1 VARITV
7 TDTGMGIPDE
17 ECGRLFERF
26 FRTSSAM
33 SAAVPGTGLGL
44 TIVQAIAES
53 HDGSVS
59 VTSRVREG
67 TTFVVELPIGVREPA
82 TA

>member
-1 VARITV
+1 
-7 TDTGMGIPDE
+7 MGIPEE

-26 FRTSSAM
+26 FRTSSATR
-33 SAAVPGTGLGL
+33 AAVPGTGLGL

-53 HDGSVS
+53 HDGRVS
-59 VTSRVREG
+59 VESRVGEG
-67 TTFVVELPIGVREPA
+67 TTFAVELPAGVREPA